1 MILKPRIVAVLGAE
15 AERDVLSL
23 ADADMVEVRLDL
35 VEGDGLKVLKAVRK
49 ATSLPI
55 IATNRLK
62 SEGGQFEG
70 GEEQRLGLLAKAA
83 DYADY
88 VDIEL
93 CAKQR
98 AEFIKR
104 VSRPAIVSYH
114 DFAGTPGQEE
124 LRAILEEMS
133 SSKAAIAKIAVT
145 PKCLRDNLDILGLL
159 LEAKM
164 PLCVI
169 AMGEMGRH
177 LRAVAPLYGSVLTY
191 GYVSRAVAPG
201 QMSIAELRQAQ
212 RLLDPMSAA
221 DLVWIAG
228 ASAASVTLRAC
239 RSQGPQAASDADPIK
254 RDATTAPGR

>member
-1 MILKPRIVAVLGAE
+1 MILKPRIVAVLGKE
-15 AERDVLSL
+15 AARDVLSL
-23 ADADMVEVRLDL
+23 ADADMIEVRLDL
-35 VEGDGLKVLKAVRK
+35 VEGDRLEVMKAVRK
-49 ATSLPI
+49 ATDLPI

-62 SEGGQFEG
+62 SDGGQFEG
-70 GEEQRLGLLAKAA
+70 SEEQRLGLLAKAA

-98 AEFIKR
+98 TELIKR

-114 DFAGTPGQEE
+114 NFTCTPGREE
-124 LRAILEEMS
+124 LRAILEKMS
-133 SSKAAIAKIAVT
+133 CSGAAIAKIAVT
-145 PKCLRDNLDILGLL
+145 PTCLRDNLEVLGLL

-201 QMSIAELRQAQ
+201 QMSIAELKEAQ
-212 RLLDPMSAA
+212 RLLDPVSAA
-221 DLVWIAG
+221 
-228 ASAASVTLRAC
+228 C
-239 RSQGPQAASDADPIK
+239 
-254 RDATTAPGR
+254 

>member
-1 MILKPRIVAVLGAE
+1 MILKPRIVAVLGKE
-15 AERDVLSL
+15 AARDVLSL

-35 VEGDGLKVLKAVRK
+35 VEGDCLEGIKAVRK
-49 ATSLPI
+49 ATNLPI

-70 GEEQRLGLLAKAA
+70 SEEDRIELLARAA

-93 CAKQR
+93 SAEQR
-98 AEFIKR
+98 VDLIKR
-104 VSRPAIVSYH
+104 VNRPAIVSYH
-114 DFAGTPGQEE
+114 NFARTPGREE
-124 LRAILEEMS
+124 LRAILEEMKGS
-133 SSKAAIAKIAVT
+133 RAAIAKIAVT
-145 PKCLRDNLDILGLL
+145 STCLRDNLEILGLL
-159 LEAKM
+159 LEAEM

-191 GYVSRAVAPG
+191 GYVSLAAAPG

-212 RLLDPMSAA
+212 RLLDP
-221 DLVWIAG
+221 
-228 ASAASVTLRAC
+228 ASATLWADSAKKMSVSTTLNL
-239 RSQGPQAASDADPIK
+239 
-254 RDATTAPGR
+254 